1 MEMIL
6 AFFAF
11 IIIFIFMAIGLL
23 IQKKP
28 LKGSCGGVARLMGK
42 EDCDICG
49 GNPLKC
55 DEENNKVG
63 PQATDP
69 DLAYDASK

>member
-1 MEMIL
+1 MII

-11 IIIFIFMAIGLL
+11 IIIFIGMAIGLL

-28 LKGSCGGVARLMGK
+28 LKGSCGGVARLMGN

-49 GNPLKC
+49 GNPNKC
-55 DEENNKVG
+55 DESNQDSN
-63 PQATDP
+63 TSS
-69 DLAYDASK
+69 DLSYDATKK

>member
-1 MEMIL
+1 MEMII

-11 IIIFIFMAIGLL
+11 IIIFIGMAIGLL

-28 LKGSCGGVARLMGK
+28 LKGSCGGVARLMGN

-49 GNPLKC
+49 GNPNKC
-55 DEENNKVG
+55 DELNQDSN
-63 PQATDP
+63 TSS
-69 DLAYDASK
+69 DLSYDATKK